1 MFKVAKEVDEENDES
16 AKPAEKKSRFKKP
29 KLSAGGILALIPKL
43 LIGLN
48 VLGMGLGGYL
58 AYMGTIGMT
67 PETIREAKAKE
78 LLYNEEIFQGKP
90 VIYALEPFT
99 VNLAD
104 TEDDRVVQVKVT
116 LEMLDEIG
124 FEEVVSM
131 GAHAR
136 DEIVTILNGK
146 KFFDLQTIQGKLFL
160 KDEITVALNKQL
172 KRSFIKDVY
181 FSRFVLQ

>member
-1 MFKVAKEVDEENDES
+1 MAEEKAPKEGKKKKKFS
-16 AKPAEKKSRFKKP
+16 LKAIIALLPA
-29 KLSAGGILALIPKL
+29 I

-48 VLGMGLGGYL
+48 LVGMGLGGYL
-58 AYMGTIGMT
+58 SYMGTIGMT
-67 PETIREAKAKE
+67 PESIRETEARKM
-78 LLYNEEIFQGKP
+78 LYQEEVFDDKP
-90 VIYALEPFT
+90 VVYSLDPFT

-104 TEDDRVVQVKVT
+104 VDDSRIVQVRVT
-116 LEMLDEIG
+116 LEMLDENG

-136 DEIVTILNGK
+136 DTIVTILNGK
-146 KFFDLQTIQGKLFL
+146 RFLELQSIQGKLFL

>member
-1 MFKVAKEVDEENDES
+1 MAVEDEEKEANQAAP
-16 AKPAEKKSRFKKP
+16 AKGEKKKFKKP
-29 KLSAGGILALIPKL
+29 SFSLKGLLAMAPKL

-48 VLGMGLGGYL
+48 IVAMGIGGYL
-58 AYMGTIGMT
+58 SYLGTVGMT
-67 PETIREAKAKE
+67 PETIREAEAAKFI
-78 LLYNEEIFQGKP
+78 YDEEVFKGKP
-90 VIYALEPFT
+90 IIYSLEPFT

-116 LEMLDEIG
+116 LEMIDENG

-136 DEIVTILNGK
+136 DKIVSILNGK
-146 KFFDLQTIQGKLFL
+146 RFQELQTIQGKLFL
-160 KDEITVALNKQL
+160 KDEITVALNQQL
-172 KRSFIKDVY
+172 KQSFIKDIY

>member
-1 MFKVAKEVDEENDES
+1 VADEQQSGEETKKKFKAPKFSIKAVVA
-16 AKPAEKKSRFKKP
+16 
-29 KLSAGGILALIPKL
+29 ILPKL
-43 LIGLN
+43 LLGLN
-48 VLGMGLGGYL
+48 LVGMLVGGYL
-58 AYMGTIGMT
+58 AYMGTIGLT
-67 PETIREAKAKE
+67 PEAIREMEARKYV
-78 LLYNEEIFQGKP
+78 YNEEIFQDRP
-90 VIYALEPFT
+90 VTYSLEPFT

-104 TEDDRVVQVKVT
+104 TGDQRIVQVKVT
-116 LEMLDEIG
+116 LEMLNEDG

-136 DEIVTILNGK
+136 DTIVTILNGK
-146 KFFDLQTIQGKLFL
+146 QFPELQTIQGKLFL

>member
-1 MFKVAKEVDEENDES
+1 MA
-16 AKPAEKKSRFKKP
+16 AEKEGSEDQPKRKFKAP
-29 KLSAGGILALIPKL
+29 KVSLGGLIRLLPTILLVSNFI
-43 LIGLN
+43 
-48 VLGMGLGGYL
+48 GMGIGGYL
-58 AYMGTIGMT
+58 AYMGTIGLT
-67 PETIREAKAKE
+67 PKVVREMEARKYI
-78 LLYNEEIFQGKP
+78 YNEEVFQDRP
-90 VIYALEPFT
+90 VTYSLDPFT

-104 TEDDRVVQVKVT
+104 TSDERIVQVQVT
-116 LEMLDEIG
+116 LEMLNEDG

-136 DEIVTILNGK
+136 DTIVHILNGK
-146 KFFDLQTIQGKLFL
+146 EFPELQTIQGKLFL

>member
-1 MFKVAKEVDEENDES
+1 MADDKKE
-16 AKPAEKKSRFKKP
+16 PEKDKKKRFKAP
-29 KLSAGGILALIPKL
+29 NFSLRGLIAFLPKL
-43 LIGLN
+43 LLMAN
-48 VLGMGLGGYL
+48 FVGMLIGGYL
-58 AYMGTIGMT
+58 AYMGTIGLT
-67 PETIREAKAKE
+67 PKVLREMEARKYI
-78 LLYNEEIFQGKP
+78 YNEEIFNERP
-90 VIYALEPFT
+90 VTYSLEPFT

-104 TEDDRVVQVKVT
+104 TDDQRIVQVKVT
-116 LEMLDEIG
+116 LEMLNEDG

-136 DEIVTILNGK
+136 DTIVTILNGK
-146 KFFDLQTIQGKLFL
+146 EFPELQTIQGKLFL

>member
-1 MFKVAKEVDEENDES
+1 MADENKDNKDEAPKKKFKAPKFS
-16 AKPAEKKSRFKKP
+16 MKGLIAFLP
-29 KLSAGGILALIPKL
+29 KLVLITNVAGMA
-43 LIGLN
+43 
-48 VLGMGLGGYL
+48 LGGYL
-58 AYMGTIGMT
+58 AYLGTIGLT
-67 PETIREAKAKE
+67 PKVVREMEARK
-78 LLYNEEIFQGKP
+78 YIYDEEIFEDKP
-90 VIYALEPFT
+90 VTYSLEPFT

-104 TEDDRVVQVKVT
+104 KNDERIVQVKVT
-116 LEMLDEIG
+116 LEMLNEDG

-136 DEIVTILNGK
+136 DTIVTILNGK
-146 KFFDLQTIQGKLFL
+146 EFPDLQTIQGKLFL

>member
-1 MFKVAKEVDEENDES
+1 MAKDNAD
-16 AKPAEKKSRFKKP
+16 AAEGKP
-29 KLSAGGILALIPKL
+29 KKQKKKLNLAALLPTILLVF
-43 LIGLN
+43 N
-48 VLGMGLGGYL
+48 FVGMGLGAYL
-58 AYMGTIGMT
+58 SYLGTIGMT
-67 PETIREAKAKE
+67 RESLREAKARTM
-78 LLYNEEIFQGKP
+78 LYNDEVFEGKP
-90 VIYALEPFT
+90 IIYSLDPFT

-104 TEDDRVVQVKVT
+104 VEDSRIVQVRVT
-116 LEMLDEIG
+116 LEMINENG

-136 DEIVTILNGK
+136 DTIVTILNGK
-146 KFFDLQTIQGKLFL
+146 RFLELQTIQGKLFL

>member
-1 MFKVAKEVDEENDES
+1 MAEENTAPEET
-16 AKPAEKKSRFKKP
+16 KEKKKFKAP
-29 KLSAGGILALIPKL
+29 SLGGIIAMLPKL
-43 LIGLN
+43 LLGLN

-58 AYMGTIGMT
+58 AYMGTIGLT
-67 PETIREAKAKE
+67 PKVIREMDARK
-78 LLYNEEIFQGKP
+78 YIYEEAVFKDRP
-90 VIYALEPFT
+90 VTYSLDPFT

-104 TEDDRVVQVKVT
+104 KEDDRIVQVKVT
-116 LEMLDEIG
+116 LEMLDEDG

-136 DEIVTILNGK
+136 DTIVHILNGK
-146 KFFDLQTIQGKLFL
+146 QFADLQTIQGKLFL
-160 KDEITVALNKQL
+160 KDEITVALNQQL

>member
-1 MFKVAKEVDEENDES
+1 MAEEIEGAPAPAKKKLNFKQ
-16 AKPAEKKSRFKKP
+16 
-29 KLSAGGILALIPKL
+29 L
-43 LIGLN
+43 LFMVFLGLN
-48 VLGMGLGGYL
+48 GVAMVAGVYL
-58 AYMGTIGMT
+58 TYLGTIGT
-67 PETIREAKAKE
+67 TKESVREAQAKE
-78 LLYNEEIFQGKP
+78 ILYNEEVFEGRPI
-90 VIYALEPFT
+90 VYNLDPFT

-104 TEDDRVVQVKVT
+104 EDERVVQVKVA
-116 LEMLDEIG
+116 LEMIDENG

-136 DEIVTILNGK
+136 DAIVHILNGK
-146 KFFDLQTIQGKLFL
+146 EFGDLQTIQGKLFL